1 MPDKNT
7 VKLIEEKIS
16 GVSGYVQGLQWFP
29 GNAALKWIAESCTK
43 TAGIINDT
51 KKAKKNIKEIME
63 YIEGLHWFKGNA
75 ALEFA
80 HTELKESLA
89 ILSDGKDESDYD
101 EPNPQPSKSEP
112 EAEPKITEKME
123 ADLISGAVEEEE

>member
-1 MPDKNT
+1 MTDKDT
-7 VKLIEEKIS
+7 VKLIEEKIG

-43 TAGIINDT
+43 TAGIVGDT
-51 KKAKKNIKEIME
+51 KKAKKNITEIME

-80 HTELKESLA
+80 HKELKESLA

-101 EPNPQPSKSEP
+101 EPNPQPSETKPSEEP
-112 EAEPKITEKME
+112 EVKVILEPVIT
-123 ADLISGAVEEEE
+123 EEEE